1 MVFSMKQNDHI
12 QLKIAGTSLKQKDK
26 LSRQQVEEAGQ

>member
-12 QLKIAGTSLKQKDK
+12 QLKIADTSLKQKENLVDGK
-26 LSRQQVEEAGQ
+26 